1 MVKTTGLKE
10 EVILELKNKFLDSE
24 YLNYYEKDI
33 LQDPNLF
40 YEDIFSK
47 SFFNDKKLIIIKD
60 SSDKFLEIA
69 KVYFGKRS
77 T

>member
-1 MVKTTGLKE
+1 MIIKTYKIKGALPENKFCLFYGENTGLKE
-10 EVILELKNKFLDSE
+10 EVILEIRNKSPDSE

-47 SFFNDKKLIIIKD
+47 
-60 SSDKFLEIA
+60 
-69 KVYFGKRS
+69 
-77 T
+77 